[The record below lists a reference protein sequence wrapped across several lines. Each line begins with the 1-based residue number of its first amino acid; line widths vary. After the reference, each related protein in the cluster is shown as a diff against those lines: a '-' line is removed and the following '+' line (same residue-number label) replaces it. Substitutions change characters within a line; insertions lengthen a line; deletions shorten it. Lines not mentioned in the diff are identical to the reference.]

1 MTTCLIDFSHACICL
16 YTQNLHDYVR
26 RYVYIN
32 KKSICIY
39 ICLIM
44 FVFIERHF
52 AWRWIRYPSLFSL
65 WRLNSTKGAATVE
78 HFAGGTDK
86 KRSLVVSPSFFC
98 VMIICCHKMCHR
110 WIIYCIFLYIYIYW
124 YNIIMNICIYIY
136 SQWIFHQT
144 VELRILNCWWF

>member
-1 MTTCLIDFSHACICL
+1 MLVWLYLLILNQLLRVVSACCESWPLENDYLFDWFFNIFSHACICL

-110 WIIYCIFLYIYIYW
+110 WIIYCIFL
-124 YNIIMNICIYIY
+124 CIYIL
-136 SQWIFHQT
+136 I
-144 VELRILNCWWF
+144 